1 MKSKKLLGI
10 VLLSVSFC
18 FVSGVGSLAVFA
30 QGFGIG
36 QALAKGGEP
45 LPTEPVSGTEAILAQ
60 RAKYATRH
68 TFFFIPVEGV
78 LAEFWTFLDMYPDAE
93 IPEEF
98 ALILPSEIN
107 NVDKMKKNRNRGF
120 SFYWDFKIYSE
131 FILSLLLTMA
141 YQQDYEIEYVT
152 SNYVILQKFVDK
164 EELKEWEERSNKYKE
179 KGYK

>member
-1 MKSKKLLGI
+1 
-10 VLLSVSFC
+10 
-18 FVSGVGSLAVFA
+18 VGSLAVFA

-107 NVDKMKKNRNRGF
+107 NVDKIKETREFGSLGRDFGIRN
-120 SFYWDFKIYSE
+120 DFIV
-131 FILSLLLTMA
+131 SLLLTMA
-141 YQQDYEIEYVT
+141 YQQDYEIEYIT
-152 SNYVILQKFVDK
+152 SSCMVLRKSVYE
-164 EELKEWEERSNKYKE
+164 EELKGWEERLK
-179 KGYK
+179 